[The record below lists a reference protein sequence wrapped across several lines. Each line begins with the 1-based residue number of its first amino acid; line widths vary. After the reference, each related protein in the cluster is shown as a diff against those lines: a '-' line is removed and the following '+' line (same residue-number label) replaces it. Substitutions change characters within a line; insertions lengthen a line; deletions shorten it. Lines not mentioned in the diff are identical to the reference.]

1 MRAKGTLDVCRGLR
15 ADVTVTDMTTAAAL
29 PLPDPEP
36 RPRPR
41 LVDPVPLRDAMAE
54 YVAELVELAP
64 PLSADLRAQLAG
76 LLNE

>member
-1 MRAKGTLDVCRGLR
+1 
-15 ADVTVTDMTTAAAL
+15 VTSPAR

-41 LVDPVPLRDAMAE
+41 LVDPVPLADALTE
-54 YVAELVELAP
+54 YVAELVEMAP

-76 LLNE
+76 LLDTE